1 MSDAKDVLQQILGKD
16 NFSKITPDGE
26 GIPAQNP
33 EELGEDKRDL
43 SNENMGT
50 DYAPDLARERV
61 KQEGLRLKAASTIAE
76 NLKVELEAKNRLRRR
91 LVYFLMGYFTVV
103 TFGVGM
109 ILFQPISTVSE
120 KVKISLVTGLFGNL
134 LGLLI
139 VVYKYAFSDTSN
151 STKDI
156 DLLMHKK
163 TE

>member
-16 NFSKITPDGE
+16 NFSKIIPDGE
-26 GIPAQNP
+26 GVPIQNP
-33 EELGEDKRDL
+33 EELGGDKRDL
-43 SNENMGT
+43 SMTT
-50 DYAPDLARERV
+50 DFSPDLAREKV

-91 LVYFLMGYFTVV
+91 LVYFLMGYFSVV
-103 TFGVGM
+103 TVGVGV
-109 ILFQPISTVSE
+109 IIFQPISVVSE
-120 KVKISLVTGLFGNL
+120 KVKIALVTGLFGNL

-156 DLLMHKK
+156 DLLINKQGK
-163 TE
+163 

>member
-16 NFSKITPDGE
+16 NFSKIIPDGE
-26 GIPAQNP
+26 GVPIQNP
-33 EELGEDKRDL
+33 EELGGDKRDL
-43 SNENMGT
+43 SMTT
-50 DYAPDLARERV
+50 DFSPDLAREKV

-91 LVYFLMGYFTVV
+91 LVYFLMGYFSVV
-103 TFGVGM
+103 TVGVGV
-109 ILFQPISTVSE
+109 IIFQPISVVSE
-120 KVKISLVTGLFGNL
+120 KVKIALVTGLFGNL

-156 DLLMHKK
+156 DLLINKQGK
-163 TE
+163 W